1 MTDPG
6 GWRRGDVAAS
16 NIGVEECA
24 NIDFPLV
31 RQNEKRGEKPT
42 QEQQK
47 YTEMDWAARNKGVK
61 ITPNSI

>member
-47 YTEMDWAARNKGVK
+47 YTEMD
-61 ITPNSI
+61 